1 MKTISTRTKKRSNF
15 SSKLI
20 KLCERSQI
28 EGSVLLS
35 KLHTLVKY
43 QQIMTVT
50 LMFSYTI
57 LFRFSYFFTS
67 LLSLFHMS
75 VITLIDLFV
84 FTFVQHNIPC
94 ELTDVN
100 VFNGEHREP
109 KFVAMNPHEEVP
121 ILADGSTTVFGGF
134 VTGFLIVAFFSRLTG
149 GNIFVQLIWILDFQ
163 WLISQLFRPYPFV

>member
-1 MKTISTRTKKRSNF
+1 M
-15 SSKLI
+15 I

-35 KLHTLVKY
+35 KLHTPVKF

-50 LMFSYTI
+50 C
-57 LFRFSYFFTS
+57 FFIPLYSDS
-67 LLSLFHMS
+67 LNFHIFA
-75 VITLIDLFV
+75 VFV
-84 FTFVQHNIPC
+84 SHVSNYIHRTFCFTFIQHNIPC

-109 KFVAMNPHEEVP
+109 KFVEMNPHEEVP

-134 VTGFLIVAFFSRLTG
+134 VNFRLLLFFSSSS
-149 GNIFVQLIWILDFQ
+149 NVIFWCN
-163 WLISQLFRPYPFV
+163 